1 MSKIG
6 LCLTGGGARGA
17 FQIGAVQALFE
28 HGIYEQVE
36 VISGT
41 SIGAANASALA
52 STSIAD
58 VKDIWYNLPDEAL
71 KQPKPII
78 ERLKEERL
86 KAFENGLF
94 SMDNFKAVMMTK
106 INVDKL
112 KNHKVYVTMSEIG
125 EKEQGLLNIFRS
137 SYRHFVKN
145 DTKIHYLPLHE
156 LDQETA
162 LKVVTASC
170 SIPVVFPPIIQEDKK
185 YYDGGLYDN
194 TPIKPLVDEGCD
206 EIYVID
212 IAFFRQPGSLE
223 KKYPNTV
230 IHIIRP
236 QKRIGSIL
244 DFSVEH
250 SKKIYKQGYQDAIAF
265 IKEKQL

>member
-17 FQIGAVQALFE
+17 FQIGVIQALFE
-28 HGIYEQVE
+28 YGIYDQVHAM
-36 VISGT
+36 SGT
-41 SIGAANASALA
+41 SIGAANVSALA
-52 STSIAD
+52 STSISE
-58 VKDIWYNLPDEAL
+58 VKDIWFNLPDEAL

-78 ERLKEERL
+78 ERLKKERL
-86 KAFENGLF
+86 RAFENGLF
-94 SMDNFKAVMMTK
+94 SMDNFKDVMMTK
-106 INVDKL
+106 INVEKL
-112 KNHKVYVTMSEIG
+112 KNQKVYVTMSEIG
-125 EKEQGLLNIFRS
+125 EKEQGLLNIFRA
-137 SYRHFVKN
+137 SYRHFIKN
-145 DTKIHYLPLHE
+145 DTKIHYLPLHK

-162 LKVVTASC
+162 LEVVTASC

-194 TPIKPLVDEGCD
+194 TPVKPLIDEGCD
-206 EIYVID
+206 EIFVID

-223 KKYPNTV
+223 KKYPEV
-230 IHIIRP
+230 LFHIIRP

-250 SKKIYKQGYQDAIAF
+250 SKKIYEQGYQDAIAF
-265 IKEKQL
+265 LDENQ